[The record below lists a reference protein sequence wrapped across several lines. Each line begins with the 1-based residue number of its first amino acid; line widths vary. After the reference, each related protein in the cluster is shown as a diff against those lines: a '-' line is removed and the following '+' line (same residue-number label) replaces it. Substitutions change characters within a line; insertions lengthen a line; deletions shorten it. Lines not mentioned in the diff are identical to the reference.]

1 MTPELRSALA
11 NKLLTLADDEL
22 ILAHRHSEWAGHG
35 PILEEDIAFANLS
48 LDEMGH
54 ATLWYGAYQEL
65 TGESPDRMAFFR
77 DAAAFRNVQMVE
89 LPNGDWAFSMLRQYL
104 FDTAEMVQ
112 LTRLVESSYQPIA
125 AAAAKIRL
133 EELYHLR
140 HTSQWV
146 RRLGLG
152 TDESNGRMQ
161 HALNQLWPYAQQ
173 LFVPLP
179 DESLL
184 VEAGMV
190 GVSRSA
196 SETTA
201 ELYQQWLPTVR
212 DHLTNAGLSIP
223 DNDQPP
229 TTSRAEHTP
238 HLTALLAE
246 MQMVARLDPQAQW

>member
-1 MTPELRSALA
+1 MTPERRNALA
-11 NKLLTLADDEL
+11 AKLLALADDEL
-22 ILAHRHSEWAGHG
+22 ILGHRHSEWAGHG
-35 PILEEDIAFANLS
+35 PILEEDIAFANLA

-54 ATLWYGAYQEL
+54 ATLWYEAYQEL
-65 TGESPDRMAFFR
+65 TGEEPNKIVFFR
-77 DAAAFRNVQMVE
+77 DAAGFRNVQMVE

-112 LTRLVESSYQPIA
+112 LSRLVESSYEPIA

-146 RRLGLG
+146 KRLGLG
-152 TDESNGRMQ
+152 TEESNGRMQ
-161 HALNQLWPYAQQ
+161 RALNELWPYAQQ

-184 VEAGMV
+184 IEAGMV
-190 GVSRSA
+190 R
-196 SETTA
+196 ETA

-212 DHLTNAGLSIP
+212 DHLTNAGLTIP
-223 DNDQPP
+223 HADRPS
-229 TTSRAEHTP
+229 TTSRTEHTS

-246 MQMVARLDPQAQW
+246 MQMVARLDPQAKW

>member
-1 MTPELRSALA
+1 MTPELQTALA
-11 NKLLTLADDEL
+11 DKLLALADDEL

-54 ATLWYGAYQEL
+54 ATLWYEAYQEL
-65 TGESPDRMAFFR
+65 TGTEPDRLAFFR
-77 DAAAFRNVQMVE
+77 GPADFRNVQMVE

-112 LTRLVESSYQPIA
+112 LTALVVSSYQPIA

-146 RRLGLG
+146 KRLGLG
-152 TDESNGRMQ
+152 TEESNGRMQ
-161 HALNQLWPYAQQ
+161 RALDELWPYAQQ

-179 DESLL
+179 AESLL
-184 VEAGMV
+184 VEAGIV

-201 ELYQQWLPTVR
+201 DLYQQWLPTVR
-212 DHLTNAGLSIP
+212 DHLTNAGLIIP

-229 TTSRAEHTP
+229 TRSRAEHTP
-238 HLTALLAE
+238 HLSRLLAE
-246 MQMVARLDPQAQW
+246 MQMVARLDPEAAW